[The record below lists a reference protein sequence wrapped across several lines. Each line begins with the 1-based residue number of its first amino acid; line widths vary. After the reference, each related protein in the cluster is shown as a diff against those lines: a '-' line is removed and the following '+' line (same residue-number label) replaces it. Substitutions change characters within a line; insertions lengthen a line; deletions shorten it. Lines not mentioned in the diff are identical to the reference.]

1 MFQNAIIITIGGP
14 SPHTGANPRFPRSG
28 ALRGGGGGSLT

>member
-1 MFQNAIIITIGGP
+1 MFQNAIIPTIDGP
-14 SPHTGANPRFPRSG
+14 SSHTGADPRFPRSG